1 MVLFEERVRF
11 SGLFCRR
18 GMFIAFLVEALHMEV
33 QVALASDVPNPTEIR
48 MKFRRVLHESIP
60 AGDDD

>member
-1 MVLFEERVRF
+1 
-11 SGLFCRR
+11 
-18 GMFIAFLVEALHMEV
+18 MEV